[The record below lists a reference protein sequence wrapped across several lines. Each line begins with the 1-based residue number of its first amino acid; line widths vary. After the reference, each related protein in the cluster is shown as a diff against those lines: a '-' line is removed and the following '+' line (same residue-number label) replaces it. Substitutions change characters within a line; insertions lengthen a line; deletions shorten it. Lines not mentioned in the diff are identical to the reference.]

1 MRGAESVSPNHRQ
14 QLAECCHVAG
24 EPHFSR
30 GTGNPDFHVKTPNL
44 KMLTLNSKNC
54 LKCEDRITTF
64 VRGQNPTPQ
73 CYLFTTSALT
83 GAVCQAVSQA
93 GEGKPRGRDTE
104 RGRTLSPELGL
115 PPQLHMAPWGVRAHI
130 PIHRPESRLREGR
143 GAAQAHTA
151 RGRRLQDQGDLPGL
165 RGPLVPAAQGQAKSG
180 SLTHHALAS
189 VGRAELR
196 VG

>member
-1 MRGAESVSPNHRQ
+1 MVAPRR
-14 QLAECCHVAG
+14 QLAACCHVAG

-54 LKCEDRITTF
+54 FKCEDRITTF

-104 RGRTLSPELGL
+104 RGHTLSPEPGAPSSTPHGTLGRQS
-115 PPQLHMAPWGVRAHI
+115 PHSHPQARKQAQRGEGSCPSTHSAWPEAPG
-130 PIHRPESRLREGR
+130 
-143 GAAQAHTA
+143 
-151 RGRRLQDQGDLPGL
+151 PG
-165 RGPLVPAAQGQAKSG
+165 
-180 SLTHHALAS
+180 
-189 VGRAELR
+189 
-196 VG
+196 